1 VSDEMKLSTTRIV
14 RASVA
19 IVIITIATVLFISI
33 RQSQRVRDT
42 SSAVFSTQETLRHIQ
57 NLVLSVVDNE
67 TSSRG
72 YVITADED
80 YLSLLDKS
88 ERQSRIE
95 MAILAKMITDSA
107 ARRLLEDTLVPDVEK
122 RTEFSRHVI
131 NVRNRQGIGAASLL
145 VMSGK
150 GKLYTAEVR
159 RIASMLQQREN
170 QLLEVRSAKND
181 RTISQLS
188 TTLYVILS
196 AVFVLSM
203 LIIRKVRSDVY
214 FIIQRRK
221 REEELR
227 KSEERF
233 RLLVNNIKDYAI
245 YMMDA
250 DGKVASWNS
259 GAQRIKGY
267 TAEEIIGQPIDVFY
281 IAEEREA
288 GEPANNLDTAKK
300 QGHFEKEG
308 WRLCKDGSVFWASIV
323 ISALFDEDGT
333 LQGYAK
339 ITRDITERKKN
350 EEQLQMLWRQLNE
363 ANDAIYV
370 SNAGRVITS
379 WNKGAEKLYEFTAEE
394 AIGKDVNQLLQT
406 HASPQEIEQ
415 VLDHLNVNDHWAG
428 ELKRKSKSGKEI
440 YIYSST
446 TTIRDHDGKVD
457 GYISVNIDITERKM
471 MEEQLRKFNEEL
483 EEQVKQKASEL
494 TNIFERVTDAVIAM
508 DNDFN
513 CRYANKKA
521 GELINRDPASII
533 GKSLIAEF
541 PFFAET
547 EAYKKAL
554 EAMSTQQPVI
564 VEEDY
569 EQMNFA
575 LESYIYPSEDGV
587 SVFIRDITAQ
597 KKAERELKTAHER
610 LLFHIEN
617 APLGFVEWDS
627 QLLVRSW
634 SRRAG
639 EIFGWD
645 EQTALHHH
653 GLEQCYY
660 EDLPLLKDA
669 TRQLLEGEVERNAIQ
684 HRNYTKD
691 GRIIWCEWFNS
702 VIRDKENKVITILS
716 LVQDITE
723 RKNTEEQI
731 KKAFSEK
738 EDLAERVSTILN
750 TLPAN
755 IALLDEQGVIMEV
768 NEAWKNFSPSNGLVN
783 KDYGVGTDY
792 LAIALSMHEPGNKD
806 GKAVVRGI
814 LGVLSGRLKNYTFEY
829 SHHSESGKK
838 WFRLIVTP
846 LCQKEKTGVVI
857 MHIDITEQK
866 ISEDELRLSEQ
877 KYKLLFES
885 NPMPMWMRSVDNMN
899 IIDVNGAACI
909 AYGYTKDEF
918 LQLHH
923 ADLRHPDEVES
934 FISEFQ
940 LDMPHPVNRGI
951 WKHRKKDQTF
961 IDVEIFAQDI
971 VYNHQKVRLILA
983 KDVTEKLK
991 AEEQLKNSYQEIRR
1005 LASYLQNV
1013 REEERKNIARE
1024 IHDQLGQQ
1032 LTVMK
1037 MDISWLEKK
1046 IVSSDKI
1053 AVDKMNEL
1061 RNITDDTINLVRR
1074 IASDLRPGLLDD
1086 MGLVAAMEWQL
1097 EDFQKRSGVAAK
1109 LVGMDDEPELGPAA
1123 KTSLF
1128 RIVQESL
1135 TNIARYASAKNVVV
1149 SLEQTENQLILSIK
1163 DDGVGFD
1170 REKTASVRTLGIL
1183 GMRERTAMMG
1193 GNYAIISSPGKGTTV
1208 VVTVPLNFTK

>member
-1 VSDEMKLSTTRIV
+1 MRLSTTRIV

-42 SSAVFSTQETLRHIQ
+42 SSAVSSTEEVLRHIQ
-57 NLVLSVVDNE
+57 NLILSVVDNE

-72 YVITADED
+72 YVITGDKE
-80 YLSLLDKS
+80 YLTLIERS
-88 ERQSRIE
+88 EQQARLE
-95 MAILAKMITDSA
+95 MAMLRKMIADSS
-107 ARRLLEDTLVPDVEK
+107 ARKVLEDSLASDVQN
-122 RTEFSRHVI
+122 RMDFSREVI
-131 NVRNRQGIGAASLL
+131 RVRDQQGLQAASLL
-145 VMSGK
+145 VVSGK
-150 GKLYTAEVR
+150 GKSYTAEAR
-159 RIASMLQQREN
+159 RMAGTLQQRETE
-170 QLLEVRSAKND
+170 LLEGRRAKNNK
-181 RTISQLS
+181 TISQLS

-203 LIIRKVRSDVY
+203 LIIRKVRSDVH

-233 RLLVNNIKDYAI
+233 RLLVSNVKDYAI
-245 YMMDA
+245 YMIDA
-250 DGKVASWNS
+250 DGKVISWNS
-259 GAQRIKGY
+259 GAEHIKGY

-281 IAEEREA
+281 VENDREA
-288 GEPANNLDTAKK
+288 GESAHNLGMAKK
-300 QGHFEKEG
+300 HGHFEKEG
-308 WRLCKDGSVFWASIV
+308 WRLRKDGSVFWASIV
-323 ISALFDEDGT
+323 ISALFDETGN

-350 EEQLQMLWRQLNE
+350 EEQLQLLSRQLNE
-363 ANDAIYV
+363 ANDAIYT
-370 SNAGRVITS
+370 SNAARVITS
-379 WNKGAEKLYEFTAEE
+379 WNRGAERLYGFSAEE
-394 AIGKDVNQLLQT
+394 AIGKDVNDLLQT
-406 HASPQEIEQ
+406 DMSSIDIDLAIKK
-415 VLDHLNVNDHWAG
+415 LNADDYWAG
-428 ELKRKSKSGKEI
+428 ELQRKTKSGREI
-440 YIYSST
+440 YIHSST
-446 TTIRDHDGKVD
+446 TTVRDHDGKVN
-457 GYISVNIDITERKM
+457 GYISVNIDITERKT
-471 MEEQLRKFNEEL
+471 MEEQLRKFNEDL
-483 EEQVKQKASEL
+483 EGEVKRKTGEL
-494 TNIFERVTDAVIAM
+494 TNMFERVTDAFIAI
-508 DNDFN
+508 DKDFTY
-513 CRYANKKA
+513 RYVNKRA
-521 GELINRDPASII
+521 GELVNRDPASLI
-533 GKSLIAEF
+533 GKKLVDEY
-541 PFFAET
+541 PFIVNT
-547 EAYKKAL
+547 ELYTAFF
-554 EAMSTQQPVI
+554 EAMATQQPMIISEYYSEINLV
-564 VEEDY
+564 
-569 EQMNFA
+569 
-575 LESYIYPSEDGV
+575 LENYIYPSEDGL
-587 SVFIRDITAQ
+587 SIFIRDISAQ
-597 KKAERELKTAHER
+597 KKTESELKTAHER

-617 APLGFVEWDS
+617 APLGFVEWDGD
-627 QLLVRSW
+627 LMVKSW
-634 SRRAG
+634 SRRAE
-639 EIFGWD
+639 EIFGWS
-645 EQTALHHH
+645 EAIAQQHH

-660 EDLPLLKDA
+660 EDLPILKEA
-669 TRQLLEGEVERNAIQ
+669 TRQLMTGEVERNTIQ

-702 VIRDKENKVITILS
+702 VIRDGDGKVITILS

-723 RKNTEEQI
+723 RKYSEERI
-731 KKAFSEK
+731 KKALSEK
-738 EDLAERVSTILN
+738 QELADRVSTILN

-768 NEAWKNFSPSNGLVN
+768 NDAWKNFHSGNGLVN

-792 LAIALSMHEPGNKD
+792 LAIALSVQEPGNKD

-814 LGVLSGRLKNYTFEY
+814 LGVLSGRLQDYTFEY
-829 SHHSESGKK
+829 SDGAGTDKK

-846 LCQKEKTGVVI
+846 LYQKERAGVVI

-866 ISEDELRLSEQ
+866 ISEEELRLSEQ

-885 NPMPMWMRSVDNMN
+885 NPMPMWMRSVDNLN
-899 IIDVNGAACI
+899 IIDVNGAACV
-909 AYGYTKDEF
+909 AYGYTKNEF

-934 FISEFQ
+934 FINEFQ

-951 WKHRKKDQTF
+951 WKHRKKDNSF

-1037 MDISWLEKK
+1037 MDISWLEKR
-1046 IVSSDKI
+1046 VAGNDKMTI
-1053 AVDKMNEL
+1053 DKMNEL

-1097 EDFQKRSGVAAK
+1097 EDFQKRSGVATK
-1109 LVGMDDEPELGPAA
+1109 LVGMEDEPELGPAA
-1123 KTSLF
+1123 KTNLF

-1135 TNIARYASAKNVVV
+1135 TNIARYAFAKNVIV

-1170 REKTASVRTLGIL
+1170 KEKTASVRTLGIL

-1193 GNYAIISSPGKGTTV
+1193 GNYAIISTPGRGTTV
-1208 VVTVPLNFTK
+1208 VVTVPLNPER